1 MTPAISITGP
11 SVKVGAAATKATF
24 TVTLSAATTNPVTVS
39 YSTAAGTAKADT
51 NFAPITGSIGFP
63 PGQTSETITV
73 NVAGMPAAGLAS
85 EIFSVNLASPS
96 NATIA
101 KATATA
107 TLVDTAPA
115 GTTKSLSNSPNVTT
129 NPSNETVP
137 AGQPVTFTAAA
148 KGTPTPTVQWQVS
161 SNNGSTYTNILG
173 ATSATYTFSTLAN
186 QTGNLYRAVF
196 TNSGGTTY
204 SNPATLTCNIFP
216 VVTSNPASQTVNAGQ
231 SATLAAAVAAIPTAS
246 VQWQV
251 STNGGS
257 SYSNISGA
265 VGTSLSLVAAANQSG
280 DEYRAVFTNSLGTA
294 YSNPATLTVSATPVV
309 TTNPVSQAVPAGQ
322 PVTFTAAATGTPAP
336 TVQWQV
342 SNNNGSSYA
351 SISGATAATYTFT
364 TLANQT
370 GNLYRAAF
378 TNSAG
383 TTYSNPATLT
393 CNIFPNILTSPVS
406 QSVNAGQSVTF
417 TAVVVAIPTAAVQWQ
432 VSSNSGASYTNIPGA
447 TTTPYAFQAIAAES
461 GDMYRVVFTNSLGT
475 AYSNPA
481 TLTVSA
487 TPVVTTN
494 PVSQAVPAGQP
505 VTFTAAATGTP
516 APTVQWQVS
525 NNNGSSY
532 ASISGATAATY
543 TFTTL
548 ANQTGNL
555 YRAVVYRHS
564 RHLLHESG
572 HADLRHFPRC
582 LDQPRQPVG
591 RRRPV
596 RHAFGHGCGHSH
608 GSRAMAGER
617 QPRFNVYQYPRRTS
631 ASYSFQAIVGESG
644 NLYRAVFTNSLG
656 TAYANPATLTVSSTP
671 ASPLTVT
678 TNPVSKTVF
687 AGTTAS
693 FTAAATGS
701 PAPSVQWQVKASS
714 GGSFVNIPGATST
727 TYSFTAVAAESGNQY
742 QAVFTNVAGSTV
754 TTSAAALKVNSV
766 LLPKPTIVTGPA
778 PKATTSATPA
788 LATTTTATST
798 PSVPAAASVQAST
811 LAATPVVRL
820 ARMIGSVAAPSG
832 VAGLQPSAV
841 DAALLLL

>member
-1 MTPAISITGP
+1 M
-11 SVKVGAAATKATF
+11 
-24 TVTLSAATTNPVTVS
+24 
-39 YSTAAGTAKADT
+39 
-51 NFAPITGSIGFP
+51 
-63 PGQTSETITV
+63 
-73 NVAGMPAAGLAS
+73 
-85 EIFSVNLASPS
+85 
-96 NATIA
+96 
-101 KATATA
+101 
-107 TLVDTAPA
+107 
-115 GTTKSLSNSPNVTT
+115 
-129 NPSNETVP
+129 
-137 AGQPVTFTAAA
+137 
-148 KGTPTPTVQWQVS
+148 
-161 SNNGSTYTNILG
+161 
-173 ATSATYTFSTLAN
+173 
-186 QTGNLYRAVF
+186 
-196 TNSGGTTY
+196 
-204 SNPATLTCNIFP
+204 
-216 VVTSNPASQTVNAGQ
+216 
-231 SATLAAAVAAIPTAS
+231 
-246 VQWQV
+246 
-251 STNGGS
+251 
-257 SYSNISGA
+257 
-265 VGTSLSLVAAANQSG
+265 
-280 DEYRAVFTNSLGTA
+280 
-294 YSNPATLTVSATPVV
+294 
-309 TTNPVSQAVPAGQ
+309 
-322 PVTFTAAATGTPAP
+322 
-336 TVQWQV
+336 
-342 SNNNGSSYA
+342 
-351 SISGATAATYTFT
+351 
-364 TLANQT
+364 
-370 GNLYRAAF
+370 
-378 TNSAG
+378 
-383 TTYSNPATLT
+383 
-393 CNIFPNILTSPVS
+393 
-406 QSVNAGQSVTF
+406 
-417 TAVVVAIPTAAVQWQ
+417 AIPTAAVQWQ

-548 ANQTGNL
+548 ANQTGDL
-555 YRAVVYRHS
+555 YRAAFTDTAGTSYTNPATLTCDIFPVV
-564 RHLLHESG
+564 LTN
-572 HADLRHFPRC
+572 
-582 LDQPRQPVG
+582 PVSQS
-591 RRRPV
+591 V
-596 RHAFGHGCGHSH
+596 A
-608 GSRAMAGER
+608 AG
-617 QPRFNVYQYPRRTS
+617 QSVTLSATVAAIPTAAVQWQVSANQGLTYTNIPGATS
-631 ASYSFQAIVGESG
+631 ASYSFQVIVGESG

-714 GGSFVNIPGATST
+714 GGSFVNIPGATAT

-778 PKATTSATPA
+778 PAATTSATPA
-788 LATTTTATST
+788 LATTTTTTST
-798 PSVPAAASVQAST
+798 PSTPAAAPVQAST